1 MSLTGKLLKRSFLA
15 MTAATSI
22 NIECKEANNVFAR
35 LIIKATTF
43 HIKCNQTKNVLTY
56 NKLNEPNS
64 VVSKPHQRF
73 LPPPKK
79 KIYLKEKIFLT
90 TILKQEGGILGTR
103 QTQEKF
109 RQALSLI

>member
-1 MSLTGKLLKRSFLA
+1 

-22 NIECKEANNVFAR
+22 NIKCKEANNVFAR
-35 LIIKATTF
+35 LITKATTF

-64 VVSKPHQRF
+64 VVSQPHQRF

-79 KIYLKEKIFLT
+79 KYTFKRENIPYHNSKTGGGDIRNQTDTGKI
-90 TILKQEGGILGTR
+90 
-103 QTQEKF
+103 
-109 RQALSLI
+109 

>member
-64 VVSKPHQRF
+64 VVSQPHQRF

-79 KIYLKEKIFLT
+79 KIPLLVQKHNLFVLFPHT
-90 TILKQEGGILGTR
+90 ARGPVSCVQDC
-103 QTQEKF
+103 
-109 RQALSLI
+109 SP